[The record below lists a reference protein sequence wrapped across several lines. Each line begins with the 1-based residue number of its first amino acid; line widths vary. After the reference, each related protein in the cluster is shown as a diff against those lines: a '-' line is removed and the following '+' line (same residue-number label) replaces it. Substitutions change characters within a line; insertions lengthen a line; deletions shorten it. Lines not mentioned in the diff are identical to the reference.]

1 MADKKVAY
9 NWAQIP
15 SEVVR
20 EGLSRRGF
28 RWKDMM
34 MVMNECRPGM
44 AINPHSHTFEQLAYI
59 VQGRAIYHVGEV
71 GHEVGPGSIL
81 VIPAGAKHYIEPVGD
96 EVVLNIDFFLPARED
111 YMHLVK
117 HQDGPAAVDK
127 AN

>member
-1 MADKKVAY
+1 MANKVAY
-9 NWAQIP
+9 DWSQIP

-20 EGLSRRGF
+20 DGLSRRGF

-59 VQGRAIYHVGEV
+59 VQGRAIYHVGDV

-81 VIPAGAKHYIEPVGD
+81 VIPAGTTHYIEPIGN
-96 EVVLNIDFFLPARED
+96 EVVLNLDFFLPARAD
-111 YMHLVK
+111 YAHLVK
-117 HQDGPAAVDK
+117 HQED
-127 AN
+127 

>member
-1 MADKKVAY
+1 MMAKKVAY

-20 EGLSRRGF
+20 DGLSRRGF
-28 RWKDMM
+28 RWQDMM

-59 VQGRAIYHVGEV
+59 VQGRAIYHVGDV

-81 VIPAGAKHYIEPVGD
+81 VIPAGTTHYIEPVGD
-96 EVVLNIDFFLPARED
+96 EVVLNLDFFLPARAD

-117 HQDGPAAVDK
+117 HQEDFAADK
-127 AN
+127 AQ